1 MSRSLRIAMLTHS
14 TNPRGGVVHAMQVSE
29 ALAALGHQV
38 TLFAPDAS
46 GKGFFRQP
54 KVRMEAFAV
63 PQAPAGMTDMVEQRI
78 RDYTAFFRQ
87 RGTDGFDLFHAHDGI
102 SGNALADLAACGQIA
117 GFLRTVH
124 HLDEFADPR
133 LMALQA
139 RSIAAADALFTVSR
153 HWTDDLARRG
163 LSATCTGN
171 GVDCQRFRPGRAAD
185 DGAGLAARLGV
196 SGGGPVFLA
205 IGGVEAR
212 KNTLNILL
220 AFAEARAVLPSA
232 RLVIA
237 GGVSL
242 LDHHDYQAAFKAA
255 LAARPELSGAVHM
268 IGAVAD
274 EDMPQLY
281 RMADVL
287 VFASVK
293 EGFGLAVL
301 EAMASGLPVVLSAI
315 SPFTEYVPEAA
326 ALWCDPHSPSSIAG
340 AMLTALRPEVAAHC
354 TAAGF
359 TVAAAHD
366 WHRAA
371 VAHLPVYLASLAE
384 REPANA

>member
-14 TNPRGGVVHAMQVSE
+14 TNPRGGVVHAMHVSE
-29 ALAALGHQV
+29 ALAALGHHV

-54 KVRMEAFAV
+54 KVHAEAFAV
-63 PQAPAGMTDMVEQRI
+63 PQAPAGMTDMVQQRI

-87 RGTDGFDLFHAHDGI
+87 RGACGFDLFHAHDGI
-102 SGNALADLAACGQIA
+102 SGNALADMTACGQIA

-124 HLDEFADPR
+124 HLDDFADPR
-133 LMALQA
+133 LMSLQS
-139 RSIAAADALFTVSR
+139 RSIEAADALFTVSQ
-153 HWTDDLARRG
+153 HWADDLDRRG
-163 LSATCTGN
+163 LRATCTGN
-171 GVDCQRFRPGRAAD
+171 GVDCQRFRPGNAAD
-185 DGAGLAARLGV
+185 EGVELAARLGL

-242 LDHHDYQAAFKAA
+242 LDHHDYQSAFKAA
-255 LAARPELSGAVHM
+255 LAARPELSGSVHM

-281 RMADVL
+281 RIADAL

-293 EGFGLAVL
+293 EGFGLTVL
-301 EAMASGLPVVLSAI
+301 EAMASGLPVVLSSI
-315 SPFTEYVPEAA
+315 SPFTEYVPEVA
-326 ALWCDPHSPSSIAG
+326 ALWCDPSNPSSIAG

-371 VAHLPVYLASLAE
+371 AAHVPVYLASLKD